1 MICKLRDEISYHL
14 PAGSAIM
21 STTAKIRKNA
31 KTFTRTPIILIE
43 WIVIGLFLISLT
55 PTRGLTANF
64 NIVPTSL
71 ELGGNAKSGAFSV
84 MNGSSEKLN
93 CQIEVKEWTQDAN
106 GKDVYAD
113 TGDIVFFP
121 KIMTVQPKE
130 QRAIRIGIKGP
141 LPPQERTYRLFVEE
155 IPVQKSVAEA
165 NAPRELVAGLTIAFR
180 YSMPIFV
187 KPVIQRQSG
196 VIEKTNMVKGAAKV
210 VVRNTGNVHL
220 KLSIVAFRGKSAD
233 GKEVFSKEAA
243 GWYIL
248 HGQSRSFEVTV
259 PQELCLKLATIV
271 IDAQSE
277 NFTINGTLAVHKEMC
292 TQ

>member
-1 MICKLRDEISYHL
+1 MKYKLESKIRYHL
-14 PAGSAIM
+14 PAGSAPM
-21 STTAKIRKNA
+21 STIARNGKSV
-31 KTFTRTPIILIE
+31 KTFIYTSRLLVE
-43 WIVIGLFLISLT
+43 WVVIGFFLILMT
-55 PTRGLTANF
+55 PTRGFTANF
-64 NIVPTSL
+64 NILPTSL

-84 MNGSSEKLN
+84 MNSSSEKLN

-106 GKDVYAD
+106 GKDVYSD

-155 IPVQKSVAEA
+155 IPVQKSVSGD
-165 NAPRELVAGLTIAFR
+165 NAPSELVAGLTIAFR

-187 KPVIQRQSG
+187 KPVSQRQGG
-196 VIEKTNMVKGAAKV
+196 VIEKINMVKGLTKAI
-210 VVRNTGNVHL
+210 VRNTGNVHL
-220 KLSIVAFRGKSAD
+220 KLIIVAFRGKSAD

-248 HGQSRSFEVTV
+248 HGQSRSYEVTI
-259 PQELCLKLATIV
+259 PQELCRNLATIE
-271 IDAQSE
+271 INAQSE
-277 NFTINGTLAVHKEMC
+277 NLTINGTLAVHKEMC